1 MTLINARITKLHVQI
16 IGLRDFFDTTKVFP
30 QKSVGFF
37 FFSKLTALLLL
48 LYYNNFHV

>member
-1 MTLINARITKLHVQI
+1 MTLINARTTKLHVQI

-37 FFSKLTALLLL
+37 FLLKTDCIIIIIILQ
-48 LYYNNFHV
+48 